1 MGGLL
6 ASELPT
12 AGKIIRCQAERRPG
26 SSHRGF
32 VVEVPVGA
40 SLLANAAP
48 GARIRLQA
56 ERRPASLPQRLR
68 IQARAPS
75 LPPSGVAFNK
85 HQHAVSI
92 PRKPDNPRT
101 SRNRDWVSPKPMNAT
116 TTITPDKA
124 SACP

>member
-40 SLLANAAP
+40 SPLANAAS

-56 ERRPASLPQRLR
+56 ERRPAIFPQPLRNQLCAVSL
-68 IQARAPS
+68 A
-75 LPPSGVAFNK
+75 PSGVAFNK

-124 SACP
+124 NACP